1 MKKILSFVKDFILG
15 AIGLIVLNAAMSLLV
30 MPTIERTL
38 GAEFQGRVLYY
49 TSLASYLASIGFGLN
64 YGRMKIY
71 AEERETKNGEFNLML
86 VGAGVLTAV
95 ITIIAVLIKK
105 DTAETSWVFIV
116 LFMLL
121 TILRNYAD
129 VAFRLRVDYKKFSL
143 FYCSIGFGY
152 VLGLLL
158 FRLTGAWILIFLT
171 GELAGLLFV
180 FFTSTLFRPPYFE
193 TTPLFPKHVKG
204 TAVITGSFLLSD
216 FVSAADRLLIPTL
229 LAGGAVFQGVLYP
242 GDTLTSLFYYA
253 SFVGKIM
260 SLLSTPLN
268 GVLSGYIARE
278 EGGLA
283 PKTFLKIIAALF
295 GVVVL
300 VTGVSYAGS
309 HLFVWLFYPDW
320 YDAVRPLFLLANAG
334 QVLFFICNTLM
345 VVVLRYTEEKN
356 QMIVSVCYII
366 AFFVTAVPLTLRFG
380 IWGMAWSIF
389 IVNALK
395 FFLFTLLGYRG
406 LRKGDANGSEI
417 S

>member
-1 MKKILSFVKDFILG
+1 MKKILSFAKDFILG
-15 AIGLIVLNAAMSLLV
+15 AIGLVVLNAAMSLLV

-38 GAEFQGRVLYY
+38 GADFQGRVLYY
-49 TSLASYLASIGFGLN
+49 TSLASYLTSIGFGLN

-71 AEERETKNGEFNLML
+71 AKERETVNGEFNLML
-86 VGAGVLTAV
+86 IGAAAMTALV
-95 ITIIAVLIKK
+95 TIAAIIIKG
-105 DTAETSWVFIV
+105 DTAETSWLLII
-116 LFMLL
+116 LFMIL
-121 TILRNYAD
+121 TVVRNYAD
-129 VAFRLRVDYKKFSL
+129 VAFRLRVNYKLFSL
-143 FYCSIGFGY
+143 FYCSVGLGY
-152 VLGLLL
+152 AVGLLL
-158 FRLTGAWILIFLT
+158 FKLTGAWILIFYT
-171 GELAGLLFV
+171 GELFGLLFV
-180 FFTSTLFRPPYFE
+180 FFTSTLFMPPYFE
-193 TTPLFPKHVKG
+193 RTPAFSSHVKG

-229 LAGGAVFQGVLYP
+229 LAGGALFNGILYP

-283 PKTFLKIIAALF
+283 PKLFLKVIAALIA
-295 GVVVL
+295 VVIL

-309 HLFVWLFYPDW
+309 HLFVYLFYPDW
-320 YDAVRPLFLLANAG
+320 YTVVRPLFLLANAG

-345 VVVLRYTEEKN
+345 VVVLRYTEERN
-356 QMIVSVCYII
+356 QMIVSVCYIA
-366 AFFVTAVPLTLRFG
+366 AFFATAVPLTLRFG

-395 FFLFTLLGYRG
+395 FVLFTFLGYRS
-406 LRKGDANGSEI
+406 LRRDSRKNAA
-417 S
+417 

>member
-1 MKKILSFVKDFILG
+1 MKKVLSFVKDFILG
-15 AIGLIVLNAAMSLLV
+15 AVGLIVMNAAMSLLV
-30 MPTIERTL
+30 MPSIERTL

-64 YGRMKIY
+64 YGRMKVY
-71 AEERETKNGEFNLML
+71 AKDRESSNGEFNIML
-86 VGAGVLTAV
+86 VGAAVITAV
-95 ITIIAVLIKK
+95 ITIAAILIKK
-105 DTAETSWVFIV
+105 DTAETSWILIV
-116 LFMLL
+116 IFMIL
-121 TILRNYAD
+121 TVIRAYAD
-129 VAFRLRVDYKKFSL
+129 VAFRLVVNYRRFSL
-143 FYCSIGFGY
+143 FYCAIGLGY
-152 VLGLLL
+152 ALGLLL
-158 FRLTGAWILIFLT
+158 FKLTGAWILIFYT
-171 GELAGLLFV
+171 GELFGLIFV
-180 FFTSTLFRPPYFE
+180 FLAGTIFKPPYFE
-193 TTPLFPKHVKG
+193 RTERFTEHVKG

-229 LAGGAVFQGVLYP
+229 LAGGAVFNTVFYS

-283 PKTFLKIIAALF
+283 PKTFLKVIALLF

-300 VTGVSYAGS
+300 VTGVSYGGS
-309 HLFVWLFYPDW
+309 HLFVYLFYPDW

-345 VVVLRYTEEKN
+345 VVVLRYTEEKI
-356 QMIVSVCYII
+356 QMIVSGCYIA
-366 AFFVTAVPLTLRFG
+366 AFFAAAVPLTLKFG
-380 IWGMAWSIF
+380 ISGMAWGIF

-395 FFLFTLLGYRG
+395 FILFTVLGYRG
-406 LRKGDANGSEI
+406 LQKEGA
-417 S
+417 